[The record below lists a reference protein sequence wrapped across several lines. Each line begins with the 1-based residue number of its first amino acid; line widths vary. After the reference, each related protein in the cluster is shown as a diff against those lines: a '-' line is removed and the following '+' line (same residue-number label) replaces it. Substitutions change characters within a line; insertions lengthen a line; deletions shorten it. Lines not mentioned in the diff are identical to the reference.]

1 MLISRA
7 SRELNFFQTRD
18 KDQATHLRI
27 ANPIMRT
34 LRQLGEFGLIDR
46 LKKFQNLSPRV
57 IHGIGDDA
65 AVLPLDRTRHQ
76 LFTTDM
82 LTEGVH
88 FLCAMSA
95 RQVGWKA
102 LAVNVSDIAAMG
114 GSPGCAVVSLGIP
127 RDLGLQ
133 YIEGIYEGLNQC
145 ARRFG
150 ISVVGGDTVRSR
162 ELVINIALL
171 GTVEKKHLVLRSGA
185 REGDVIFVTGALG
198 RSFKSGRHLTFT
210 PRLKEAHWLVRNVRP
225 SAMID
230 ISDGLSGDLG
240 HILKASQTGALL
252 DEELIPRRKGADLRS
267 AMNEGEDFELL
278 FTVAPEKAQRLIRA
292 GKFFP
297 IGVIACAGQGFFLHK
312 KDGAIVRVAPKAF
325 SHF

>member
-1 MLISRA
+1 M
-7 SRELNFFQTRD
+7 T
-18 KDQATHLRI
+18 
-27 ANPIMRT
+27 T
-34 LRQLGEFGLIDR
+34 LRKIGEFGLIDR
-46 LKKFQNLSPRV
+46 LKRFQNLSPQV
-57 IHGIGDDA
+57 IRGIGDDA
-65 AVLPLDRTRHQ
+65 AVLPLDRTRYQ

-88 FLCAMSA
+88 FLCATPA

-114 GSPGCAVVSLGIP
+114 GAPGCAVVSLGIP
-127 RDLGLQ
+127 RGLSLR

-145 ARRFG
+145 ARKFG
-150 ISVVGGDTVRSR
+150 VSLVGGDTVRSR
-162 ELVINIALL
+162 EFIINIALL
-171 GTVEKKHLVLRSGA
+171 GTVEKEYLVLRSGA
-185 REGDVIFVTGALG
+185 KAGDVIFVTGALG

-210 PRLKEAHWLVRNVRP
+210 PRLKEAHWLVRNVKP

-240 HILKASQTGALL
+240 HILKASRTGALL
-252 DEELIPRRKGADLRS
+252 DEALIPRQKGADLRS

-278 FTVAPEKAQRLIRA
+278 FTVSSKDVQRLIKG

-297 IGVIACAGQGFFLHK
+297 IGVIAHADQGFCIQK
-312 KDGAIVRVAPKAF
+312 KDGTIVRVAPKAF